1 MRALETLGVR
11 RLVVATSYIDEVT
24 NHLVKYLTDSGFE
37 VAGATGLGFTTIA
50 EMHGVDTPTLVE
62 LCERTYAQAPH
73 SDAILLSCGGLFT
86 LDAVPIVE
94 TNTGVPLVSSSP
106 AGYWDVVRTAGMEAR
121 VEGEGRML
129 AGA

>member
-62 LCERTYAQAPH
+62 LCERTYAQAPD
-73 SDAILLSCGGLFT
+73 SDAWRH
-86 LDAVPIVE
+86 
-94 TNTGVPLVSSSP
+94 VSKAKDECSLELEKASP
-106 AGYWDVVRTAGMEAR
+106 SPNSPPRISLR
-121 VEGEGRML
+121 
-129 AGA
+129 